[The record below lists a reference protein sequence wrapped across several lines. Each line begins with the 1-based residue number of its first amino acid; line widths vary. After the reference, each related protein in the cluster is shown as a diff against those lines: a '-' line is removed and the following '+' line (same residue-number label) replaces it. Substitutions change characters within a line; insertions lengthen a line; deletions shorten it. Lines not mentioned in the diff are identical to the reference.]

1 MLRMEGA
8 LERQPPKLAAAQ
20 VIRPMLD
27 MRQLFSSNIL
37 IKEDVLCRETE
48 SRPGLY
54 VGAEPAST
62 DCGYFEMEL
71 LDLGTGPGD
80 LLMGFLSPS
89 AGPRDMLVRALSP
102 ADTHGDADCPDW
114 ESALSLGCRIS
125 QGRLWQGKSG
135 VPGAVCSTGDRVGC
149 GVRLGQGD
157 GHCNWRTLVT
167 LYIIHNGVEVARST
181 SLLFGGLQPAVL
193 LMGGQCVRI
202 VGQSPSSCGLGPS
215 LEDALMCVDSHE
227 EDWLRLHD
235 VRLNGPVL
243 EYSGR
248 GASMV
253 DVGLAQTR
261 CPLNTTSHYYEI
273 EILDPGEKCC
283 IAIGLAHKDYPRHR
297 HPGWNEGSIA
307 YHADDGKIFVG
318 SGEGSCFGPR
328 CKKGDVMGCG
338 ILFPRE
344 YVPDDECVPEERL
357 LDNSPWSLAGPD
369 EDSDNDDEGC
379 HCWREPDDPFDQE
392 PPVNT
397 VLVQVFF
404 THNGVNVGRREVAL
418 PRGGLFP
425 TVGML
430 SRKEKV
436 KVDLHPLTG

>member
-8 LERQPPKLAAAQ
+8 LERHPPKLAAGE
-20 VIRPMLD
+20 VFRPMLD
-27 MRQLFSSNIL
+27 MRQLFSSNVV
-37 IKEDVLCRETE
+37 IKGDVLWFVDVRESE
-48 SRPGLY
+48 SGPGLY
-54 VGAEPAST
+54 IGAEPASME
-62 DCGYFEMEL
+62 CGYFEAEL
-71 LDLGTGPGD
+71 LDLGSGPGD
-80 LLMGFLSPS
+80 LLLGFLS
-89 AGPRDMLVRALSP
+89 A
-102 ADTHGDADCPDW
+102 ADTRESGDRSDW

-125 QGRLWQGKSG
+125 QGRLWQGKGG
-135 VPGAVCSTGDRVGC
+135 VPGVVCSTGDRVGC
-149 GVRLGQGD
+149 GVHLGRGD

-167 LYIIHNGVEVARST
+167 LYVTHNGAEVARST
-181 SLLFGGLQPAVL
+181 SLLSGRLQPAL
-193 LMGGQCVRI
+193 LLLGGQRVRI
-202 VGQSPSSCGLGPS
+202 LGQGPPSSCGVGPG

-261 CPLNTTSHYYEI
+261 CPLNTTSHYYEL

-307 YHADDGKIFVG
+307 YHADDGQIFVG
-318 SGEGSCFGPR
+318 SGEGSRFGPR

-344 YVPDDECVPEERL
+344 YVAEEECGSEDRL
-357 LDNSPWSLAGPD
+357 LDNSPWSLGGPD
-369 EDSDNDDEGC
+369 DDSDNDDDDAC
-379 HCWREPDDPFDQE
+379 HCWRALQDPFGQE
-392 PPVNT
+392 PPST

-418 PRGGLFP
+418 PRGGLYP

-430 SRKEKV
+430 SRKERV

>member
-8 LERQPPKLAAAQ
+8 PERLPPKLAAGQ
-20 VIRPMLD
+20 VFRPTLD
-27 MRQLFSSNIL
+27 MRRLFSSNVL
-37 IKEDVLCRETE
+37 VEGDVLRRESE

-54 VGAEPAST
+54 IGAEPAST
-62 DCGYFEMEL
+62 ECGYFEMEL
-71 LDLGTGPGD
+71 LDLGSGLGD
-80 LLMGFLSPS
+80 LLMGFLSP
-89 AGPRDMLVRALSP
+89 
-102 ADTHGDADCPDW
+102 ADTEGSSDRPDW

-125 QGRLWQGKSG
+125 RGRLWQGKSG
-135 VPGAVCSTGDRVGC
+135 VPGVVCSTGDRVGC
-149 GVRLGQGD
+149 GVHLGQGD

-167 LYIIHNGVEVARST
+167 LFVTHNGAEVARST
-181 SLLFGGLQPAVL
+181 SLLSGGLQPAVL
-193 LMGGQCVRI
+193 LQGAQRVRLLGQ
-202 VGQSPSSCGLGPS
+202 GPSSCGLGS
-215 LEDALMCVDSHE
+215 GLEDALMCVDSHE
-227 EDWLRLHD
+227 EDWLRLHN

-261 CPLNTTSHYYEI
+261 CPLNTTSHYYEL

-344 YVPDDECVPEERL
+344 YVAEEEECGAEERL
-357 LDNSPWSLAGPD
+357 LDNSPWSLGGPD
-369 EDSDNDDEGC
+369 EDSDNDEGC
-379 HCWREPDDPFDQE
+379 HCWREADDPFGQE
-392 PPVNT
+392 PPDSI
-397 VLVQVFF
+397 LVQVFF

-418 PRGGLFP
+418 PRGGLYP